1 MSKDITLVVMAAGMG
16 SRFGGLKQIEPIGK
30 NGEVL
35 LDFSVYDAVKAGFT
49 KVVFVIKHAIEEDF
63 KAMVGKRIAKRVKV
77 EYVFQETDVLPEGYV
92 CPADRTK
99 PWGTAH
105 AILCC
110 KDVVKEPFA
119 VVNADDYYGHSAF
132 VKMAEFL
139 KNDSS
144 DYCMV
149 GFRLVNTLTENGY
162 VSRGVC
168 ETENGILKSVTERTK
183 ISDCKYTE
191 DDGETWIELSPDT
204 VVSMNLWGFRPDIF
218 DYISKGFKNFLDA
231 KINDLAGTAM
241 KSVSVNVGI
250 NDAENA
256 ETGSTYKNYSFSFKK
271 RFLNDR
277 LTIVIGGEVNSGDH
291 PTTNDSFINNVSL
304 EWKISDS
311 ENRYL
316 RLFYDKNYESLLEGE
331 IIETGIGYVY
341 KKKLQNLRELFI
353 FRKNDKRASIP
364 ETGNKKNG
372 DKRTKGDMK

>member
-1 MSKDITLVVMAAGMG
+1 MDKDITLVVMAAGMG

-77 EYVFQETDVLPEGYV
+77 EYVYQETDALPDGYK
-92 CPADRTK
+92 CPEDRTK

-119 VVNADDYYGHSAF
+119 VVNADDYYGHGAF
-132 VKMAEFL
+132 IKMAEFL
-139 KNDSS
+139 KSDTD

-191 DDGETWIELSPDT
+191 DDGETWNELSPQT

-218 DYISKGFKNFLDA
+218 EHIEKGFKAFLDTRINEA
-231 KINDLAGTAM
+231 KSEYYLP
-241 KSVSVNVGI
+241 SV
-250 NDAENA
+250 
-256 ETGSTYKNYSFSFKK
+256 
-271 RFLNDR
+271 
-277 LTIVIGGEVNSGDH
+277 
-291 PTTNDSFINNVSL
+291 VSHL
-304 EWKISDS
+304 
-311 ENRYL
+311 
-316 RLFYDKNYESLLEGE
+316 
-331 IIETGIGYVY
+331 IETGEKTVEVLVAEDKWYGVTY
-341 KKKLQNLRELFI
+341 KEDKQNVVDAICKMVDDGLYDGL
-353 FRKNDKRASIP
+353 
-364 ETGNKKNG
+364 
-372 DKRTKGDMK
+372 